1 MDARSRRAI
10 ALLIR
15 RGIGNIVRGTLLKRE
30 FLLPFVVVYHITY
43 RCNGHCAFCSRAKDI
58 SQSNERCVDLDR
70 LEVILRAIKKLA
82 PTLYFNGGE
91 PTLEPSLGDAL
102 KLARQIGFWPVCVG
116 TNATILDK
124 RPDVPK
130 LADKLVVSLHAG
142 TPLEHAKVLGISQRQ
157 GERVFDNIIQASQV
171 AKSYGNTLTVNCVL
185 AGNDIEESYG
195 VMEFCVGHEIPF
207 AVVPAIQK
215 HMPMIAGADAE
226 KLRAYRDFLG
236 EVIRL
241 KIRQPSA
248 VVGIVSHLRHIQ
260 RLNRFQCRPSAIIT
274 ISPEGNIVNPC
285 DNKYQTV
292 PQTLGKAD
300 GTESIE
306 SQLRHQLDFGSAYKS
321 CSGNCLKMCYL
332 GPALF
337 LERPWPSA
345 SDILS

>member
-70 LEVILRAIKKLA
+70 
-82 PTLYFNGGE
+82 
-91 PTLEPSLGDAL
+91 
-102 KLARQIGFWPVCVG
+102 
-116 TNATILDK
+116 
-124 RPDVPK
+124 
-130 LADKLVVSLHAG
+130 LVVSLHAG

-241 KIRQPSA
+241 KIRQPRA
-248 VVGIVSHLRHIQ
+248 VVGTVSHLRQIQ
-260 RLNRFQCRPSAIIT
+260 RLDRFQCRPSAIIT

-285 DNKYQTV
+285 DDKYQTV

-300 GTESIE
+300 GAESIE
-306 SQLRHQLDFGSAYKS
+306 SQLRRQLDFGSAYKS
-321 CSGNCLKMCYL
+321 CDGNCLKMCYL

-337 LERPWPSA
+337 LQRPWPSA
-345 SDILS
+345 SDIMS